1 MIGSLSKSDH
11 PVDFGSGE
19 VTGAIGDSITVIPLV
34 VALAL
39 LTDVSLPHAL
49 AAFGAFQIVWGV
61 RYGLPISVE
70 PMKALA
76 ALAIAG
82 ALTYAELA
90 LAGVIL
96 GAVLLAIGL
105 SGTLGY
111 VERWIGEPVIRGVQF
126 AVGLVLLETGLR
138 LAADDP
144 LVALV
149 GVAIAAVFALTG
161 HGKASALAVAL
172 VGVAAAL
179 VVAGVPSPR
188 LPGAPPTPAFGAA
201 LTRATVDGVVAQL
214 AMTIGN
220 AALAT
225 ALLFS
230 DLLDADI
237 TPDELSTSMGVTNL
251 IAVPL
256 GGVPMCHGCDGVAGK
271 HAFGARTGGANLV
284 LGGGYLVAALFATP
298 ALIAAFPLAML
309 GALLAVVAVSLARNV
324 TDSGN
329 RALSVGIGLLALAT
343 NLGVAFLVGIAIHL
357 AWERVRVSD

>member
-1 MIGSLSKSDH
+1 M
-11 PVDFGSGE
+11 
-19 VTGAIGDSITVIPLV
+19 GDSITVIPLV

-49 AAFGAFQIVWGV
+49 VAFGAFQIVWGV
-61 RYGLPISVE
+61 RYGLPVSVE

-96 GAVLLAIGL
+96 GVLLLAIGL
-105 SGTLGY
+105 TGTLAH

-126 AVGLVLLETGLR
+126 AVGLVLFETGLG
-138 LAADDP
+138 LAVEDP
-144 LVALV
+144 AVALA
-149 GVAIAAVFALTG
+149 GVAIAAVFALAG
-161 HGKASALAVAL
+161 HGKASALAVAV
-172 VGVAAAL
+172 VGIATAL
-179 VVAGVPSPR
+179 VVAGVPTPR

-201 LTRATVDGVVAQL
+201 LTRATFDGVAAQL

-230 DLLDADI
+230 DLLDAEV
-237 TPDELSTSMGVTNL
+237 TPDELSTSMGITNL

-256 GGVPMCHGCDGVAGK
+256 GGIPMCHGCDGVAGK
-271 HAFGARTGGANLV
+271 HAFGARTGGANVV
-284 LGGGYLVAALFATP
+284 LGAGYLVAALFATP

-309 GALLAVVAVSLARNV
+309 GALLAIVAVSLARNV

-343 NLGVAFLVGIAIHL
+343 NLGVAFLAGIAVHL
-357 AWERVRVSD
+357 AWERIGG